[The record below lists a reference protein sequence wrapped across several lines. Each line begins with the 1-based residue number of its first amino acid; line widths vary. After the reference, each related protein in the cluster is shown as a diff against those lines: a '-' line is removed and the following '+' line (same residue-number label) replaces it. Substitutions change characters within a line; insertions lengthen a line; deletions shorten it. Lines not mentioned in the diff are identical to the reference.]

1 MLDELKGYI
10 GLISGGSRVA
20 PSGLYI
26 DALPDI
32 SLQILEDITESK
44 DGSGFETWS
53 TIEDRGILK
62 FRTLFIA
69 EVNKCHKVTNIKICE
84 CLITSNKEVLATAL
98 WYLLGAEVML
108 TRRASS
114 RINAATIDRNKP
126 KELREYFES
135 QFQKE
140 LSTSVASIDIHASE
154 CFPEEESPEPRQLIT
169 FAPPVL

>member
-10 GLISGGSRVA
+10 GLLSGGA
-20 PSGLYI
+20 IADSGLYI

-32 SLQILEDITESK
+32 SLQIIEDIARANEDSN
-44 DGSGFETWS
+44 ETWS
-53 TIEDRGILK
+53 RIEDRGILK

-69 EVNKCHKVTNIKICE
+69 EINKCHKVTNIKICE
-84 CLITSNKEVLATAL
+84 CLIQSNKEILATAL

-114 RINAATIDRNKP
+114 RINMATIDRNKP
-126 KELREYFES
+126 KELRAYFED

-140 LSTSVASIDIHASE
+140 LSTAVASIDIHQSE
-154 CFPEEESPEPRQLIT
+154 CFPEDVHPEPNQLIT
-169 FAPPVL
+169 FATPVL

>member
-10 GLISGGSRVA
+10 GLTSNSSLEA
-20 PSGLYI
+20 ESGLYI

-32 SLQILEDITESK
+32 SLQMLEDITTNEEDS
-44 DGSGFETWS
+44 SETWS
-53 TIEDRGILK
+53 RIEDRGILK

-69 EVNKCHKVTNIKICE
+69 EVNKCHKVSDIKICE
-84 CLITSNKEVLATAL
+84 CLIVSNKEILATAL

-126 KELREYFES
+126 KELRAYFED
-135 QFQKE
+135 QFAKE
-140 LSTSVASIDIHASE
+140 LSTAVAGIDIHASE
-154 CFPEEESPEPRQLIT
+154 CFLEEEQPEPRELIT
-169 FAPPVL
+169 FQTPVL

>member
-10 GLISGGSRVA
+10 GLMSSGTATA
-20 PSGLYI
+20 PSGLYV

-32 SLQILEDITESK
+32 SLQVLEDISQSNGQIE
-44 DGSGFETWS
+44 WS
-53 TIEDRGILK
+53 NIEDRAILK
-62 FRTLFIA
+62 LRTLFIR
-69 EVNKCHKVTNIKICE
+69 EVNKCHKITNIDICE
-84 CLITSNKEVLATAL
+84 CLIVSNKEILATAL

-114 RINAATIDRNKP
+114 RINMATIDRNKP

-140 LSTSVASIDIHASE
+140 LSTAVAGIDIHASE
-154 CFPEEESPEPRQLIT
+154 CVPSGCIEPRDVST
-169 FAPPVL
+169 FHIPVM